1 MIRFEESA
9 VIERPVAEVFALAA
23 DPKNDPLW
31 ASAFAEARQ
40 TSEEPLGGRRRS
52 VRVIS

>member
-9 VIERPVAEVFALAA
+9 VNERPVADVFTLAA
-23 DPKNDPLW
+23 DPTNDPLW
-31 ASAFAEARQ
+31 ASAVAEARQ
-40 TSEEPLGGRRRS
+40 TPEEPLGGRRRS